1 MKHCVPFFFDW
12 IIFFWLLQHIFMSHP
27 NDYVRPPTTNN
38 TMQCIQETRKW
49 KNNSLFWPKER
60 LFCHSCTYNYWIMN
74 EFWTW
79 LDIFIDYIGQVG
91 VNVRWYLCECF
102 ILWHH
107 FWQVCVHIN
116 SKTSSHPLL
125 FVVQPCITRLCMA
138 GSRWDEGGR
147 MFSRFWAHKRRQK
160 WCHNIK
166 LTQVS
171 AAGGRTNTHGK

>member
-107 FWQVCVHIN
+107 FGDDGVHKT

-125 FVVQPCITRLCMA
+125 FVVQLCGTWFPIA

-147 MFSRFWAHKRRQK
+147 MFSRFGAHKLAK
-160 WCHNIK
+160 NDVTI
-166 LTQVS
+166 
-171 AAGGRTNTHGK
+171 

>member
-107 FWQVCVHIN
+107 FWRRWCAQNLENILPPSALCSPAMHNQVIHRWV
-116 SKTSSHPLL
+116 KVGWGWEDV
-125 FVVQPCITRLCMA
+125 FEVLCTQTC
-138 GSRWDEGGR
+138 
-147 MFSRFWAHKRRQK
+147 QK

>member
-107 FWQVCVHIN
+107 FWQVCVHIK

-125 FVVQPCITRLCMA
+125 FVVQPRVTRLCMA

-147 MFSRFWAHKRRQK
+147 MFSRFCAHKLAK
-160 WCHNIK
+160 NDVTI
-166 LTQVS
+166 
-171 AAGGRTNTHGK
+171 

>member
-107 FWQVCVHIN
+107 FGDDGVHIN
-116 SKTSSHPLL
+116 SKTSSHPHPTLT
-125 FVVQPCITRLCMA
+125 QPCITWLCMA
-138 GSRWDEGGR
+138 GLQRAEGGR
-147 MFSRFWAHKRRQK
+147 MFS
-160 WCHNIK
+160 
-166 LTQVS
+166 S
-171 AAGGRTNTHGK
+171 

>member
-107 FWQVCVHIN
+107 FWQVCVHQT
-116 SKTSSHPLL
+116 SK
-125 FVVQPCITRLCMA
+125 
-138 GSRWDEGGR
+138 
-147 MFSRFWAHKRRQK
+147 K